1 VTSRRRHRRG
11 KRPDHPEPAA
21 AAKPRT
27 ARRAEIHR
35 RAAFEARV
43 ARIRRTRSLVGL
55 LGFVPLAAALFPF
68 GPLALIP
75 REIWLGIWA
84 AVFGAFLG
92 LTVRMWRERRAFER
106 AAAAA

>member
-1 VTSRRRHRRG
+1 MSSRRRQRRG
-11 KRPDHPEPAA
+11 RRADHPEPTAA
-21 AAKPRT
+21 PKPHT

-35 RAAFEARV
+35 RAAFEARIL
-43 ARIRRTRSLVGL
+43 RIRRTRSLIGL
-55 LGFVPLAAALFPF
+55 LGFVPLVAALFPF

-84 AVFGAFLG
+84 AVFGTFIG

-106 AAAAA
+106 ATAAV